1 MGFKTLAVVNP
12 NSANGATQKLW
23 PKIEDEIAKNVR
35 NFEYVFTTHQGHA
48 IELTR
53 AGLKEG
59 FEMIVVVG
67 GDGTNNEVVNGF
79 FEKGKPINQEAIF
92 AHITQGT
99 GGDLRKTTG
108 IPKDFKQAASVLAT
122 ENTKPIDVGHM
133 TLIDHDGNLVER
145 YFINIASFGIGG
157 DVDDRVNRSSK
168 RFGGFVSFAW
178 ASLASILTYQN
189 KMVHLKIDGEVIE
202 DAKIFNCAVSNGQF
216 FGGGMHVA
224 PNAKIDDGI
233 FDIIL
238 LGDFGRVETLFQ
250 MSKIYKGGHIGH
262 PKVKCF
268 TGKVVEATSD
278 EEVLLD
284 VDGEQPGKLPST
296 FTIIPGAINLKIR

>member
-1 MGFKTLAVVNP
+1 MGYKTLAVVNP
-12 NSANGATQKLW
+12 NSANGATAKLW
-23 PKIEDEIAKNVR
+23 PKIEDEIAKYVR
-35 NFEYVFTTHQGHA
+35 NFEYVFTAHQGHA

-79 FEKGKPINQEAIF
+79 FENGELINPDAVF

-108 IPKDFKQAASVLAT
+108 IPKDYRQAAAVLAGDK
-122 ENTKPIDVGHM
+122 TKPIDVGHM
-133 TLIDHDGNLVER
+133 TLVDHEGNEVGR

-178 ASLASILTYQN
+178 ASFASILTYRN
-189 KMVHLKIDGEVIE
+189 KAVHLTIDGAEIGDV
-202 DAKIFNCAVSNGQF
+202 KIFNCAVSNGQF

-224 PNAKIDDGI
+224 PDAKIDDGM

-238 LGDFGRVETLFQ
+238 LGDFGHIETLLQ
-250 MSKIYKGGHIGH
+250 MSKIYSGGHIGH
-262 PKVKCF
+262 SKVECF
-268 TGKVVEATSD
+268 KGKVVEATSD
-278 EEVLLD
+278 EEVLVD
-284 VDGEQPGKLPST
+284 VDGEQPGKLPAK
-296 FTIIPGAINLKIR
+296 FTIKPGILKLKVS